1 MVVKDYE
8 EALRQYEENE
18 TRYKKEREELAK
30 RLIDQEREIDSIHL
44 FLEKR
49 KSEAAARSGD
59 PEKITIHVSK
69 DGKYQKTMEKVSGKG
84 TNYEQPSVKVSK
96 KR

>member
-8 EALRQYEENE
+8 ESLRQYEENE
-18 TRYKKEREELAK
+18 SRYKKEREELAK
-30 RLIDQEREIDSIHL
+30 RLFDQEREIDSIHT

-49 KSEAAARSGD
+49 KNEAAARSGD

-69 DGKYQKTMEKVSGKG
+69 DGKYQKTVEKVPGKG
-84 TNYEQPSVKVSK
+84 VVYEQPSVKVSK

>member
-30 RLIDQEREIDSIHL
+30 QLIEQEREIDSIHA

-69 DGKYQKTMEKVSGKG
+69 DGKFQKTMEKVSGKG